1 MISYEFIQY
10 LDAARIEALPERES
24 EMFSLR
30 YGISSGSTHTL
41 ADIGNL
47 YGLSRERIRQL
58 LNRSQ
63 RRIISK
69 AKRQLKA
76 GQIDSPCAELSQ
88 FLTDIIKPEE
98 PNSGQRLLEFIEEIL
113 SFMRPTDSLVRFI
126 AQLAYPSRLSA
137 SEDISFVTT
146 TIRTQMFEK
155 SRELAKSRCIEKS
168 CELAKLSRIEKVRKL
183 LSRAMWPKK
192 VRKLSLQDIERLKR
206 HRNVSWDGDGK
217 AGIYF
222 SNKLNR
228 NVQYESELELHFFQ
242 QIDLDDNIITY
253 QEQPLA
259 ISYENEGEKLTYYPD
274 ALLIFKDY
282 RAIIVEIKPVFL
294 MALHENLVKWAS
306 LKHFSEKYGLGLLI
320 TDGTYTLQQI
330 QRHKSKSEYVAE
342 ILSYLENGPINW
354 EQYKQIKQIHCPNRD
369 DFVAMILK
377 NGLLWQLGPF
387 KLSLA

>member
-69 AKRQLKA
+69 AKRQLRA
-76 GQIDSPCAELSQ
+76 GEIDSPCAELRQ
-88 FLTDIIKPEE
+88 YLIDIIKPEE
-98 PNSGQRLLEFIEEIL
+98 PNSGQRLLEFIEEIQFFRL
-113 SFMRPTDSLVRFI
+113 PTDSLVKFI
-126 AQLAYPSRLSA
+126 AQLAYPSGLSA
-137 SEDISFVTT
+137 SEHISFVTT
-146 TIRTQMFEK
+146 TIHTQRFEK
-155 SRELAKSRCIEKS
+155 SRELAKS
-168 CELAKLSRIEKVRKL
+168 SRIEKVRKL

-192 VRKLSLQDIERLKR
+192 VRKLSLQEIERLKR
-206 HRNVSWDGDGK
+206 HRNVSLDGSGK

-228 NVQYESELELHFFQ
+228 NVQYESELELHFFH
-242 QIDLDDNIITY
+242 QIELDDNIIAY

-259 ISYENEGEKLTYYPD
+259 IPYEKEGKKLTYYPD

-282 RAIIVEIKPVFL
+282 RAIIAEIKPVFL
-294 MALHENLVKWAS
+294 MALHENFVKWAS
-306 LKHFSEKYGLGLLI
+306 LKRFCEKYGLGLLI

-330 QRHKSKSEYVAE
+330 QMHKSKSEYVAE

-354 EQYKQIKQIHCPNRD
+354 EQYKQIKQIHRPNRD

-387 KLSLA
+387 KLSLH